1 MERNQFSE
9 IVVFVEVARNGG
21 FRAAADK
28 LGITPGAVSSSIQRF
43 ENRLGVRLLERS
55 TRSVSLTV
63 PGEYLL
69 NKCSGAL
76 AQISQVVDEINDES
90 NIITGTLKISAPR
103 RIGQLFLDGLLIQYA
118 KLYPD
123 VCIKMLF
130 NDSKVDLLTSGIDLA
145 VRAQTILD
153 PETHAI
159 PIGPDIPMSVVASPK
174 YLERNGTPK
183 YPKELVDHKGICFA
197 FEDSKLLAS
206 WSFRSKGQTYSAMP
220 KPILIV
226 NDIGSMLSYCEQG
239 LGLAYT
245 FAEST
250 REATDKKRLI
260 PVLEKFVARLP
271 KFSINYLSKR
281 HQPLRVRAFIELAK
295 QHRF

>member
-9 IVVFVEVARNGG
+9 IVVFVEVARNSG

-43 ENRLGVRLLERS
+43 ENRLGVRLLERY

-69 NKCSGAL
+69 NKCGGAL
-76 AQISQVVDEINDES
+76 AQIGHVVDEINDES

-123 VCIKMLF
+123 ACIESLF
-130 NDSKVDLLTSGIDLA
+130 NDSKVNLLTSRIDLA

-159 PIGPDIPMSVVASPK
+159 PIGPDIPTSVVASPE
-174 YLERNGTPK
+174 YLEKMAHPNTQRN
-183 YPKELVDHKGICFA
+183 
-197 FEDSKLLAS
+197 
-206 WSFRSKGQTYSAMP
+206 
-220 KPILIV
+220 
-226 NDIGSMLSYCEQG
+226 
-239 LGLAYT
+239 
-245 FAEST
+245 
-250 REATDKKRLI
+250 
-260 PVLEKFVARLP
+260 
-271 KFSINYLSKR
+271 
-281 HQPLRVRAFIELAK
+281 
-295 QHRF
+295 